1 MWVIFDR
8 QINKNGEMKMLKR
21 SFLIIALFLF
31 VTKINAEGEKYGK
44 EITLK
49 DKTPVTSILS
59 SPEKFEGKTVLV
71 EGKILNVCQS
81 MGCWI
86 EVSGENEGEKIL
98 VKVEDGVIVF
108 PKDSKGKTALVEGVV
123 AEVQP
128 SAEENHDD
136 KEHKH
141 DGDDP
146 CNPKTKTYRING
158 LGAVIK

>member
-1 MWVIFDR
+1 
-8 QINKNGEMKMLKR
+8 MLKK
-21 SFLIIALFLF
+21 SLLIITLILFAGN
-31 VTKINAEGEKYGK
+31 IIAEGEKYGK

-49 DKTPVTSILS
+49 DRTTVSSILTA
-59 SPEKFEGKTVLV
+59 PEKFDGKTVLV
-71 EGKILNVCQS
+71 EGKILNVCQG

-86 EVSGENEGEKIL
+86 EVAGETENEKIL

-108 PKDSKGKTALVEGVV
+108 PKDAKGKTAIVEGIV

-128 SAEENHDD
+128 SAEEHKED
-136 KEHKH
+136 KEHQH

-158 LGAVIK
+158 LGVVIK

>member
-1 MWVIFDR
+1 MI
-8 QINKNGEMKMLKR
+8 KR
-21 SFLIIALFLF
+21 TLLSLAIILVLFST
-31 VTKINAEGEKYGK
+31 VNAGGEKYGK
-44 EITLK
+44 ELTLK
-49 DKTPVTSILS
+49 EKTSVSAILS
-59 SPEKFEGKTVLV
+59 SPEKFDGQKVLV
-71 EGKILNVCQS
+71 EGKILNVCQG

-86 EVSGENEGEKIL
+86 EVSGETEDEKIM

-108 PKDSKGKTALVEGVV
+108 PKDSKGKTALVEGIV

-128 SAEENHDD
+128 SNEEHHDD

>member
-1 MWVIFDR
+1 MIKKIFLS
-8 QINKNGEMKMLKR
+8 M
-21 SFLIIALFLF
+21 AVVVVLFS
-31 VTKINAEGEKYGK
+31 TISAEGEKYGK
-44 EITLK
+44 ELSLK
-49 DKTPVTSILS
+49 DKTSVSAILA
-59 SPEKFEGKTVLV
+59 SPEKFDGKKVLV
-71 EGKILNVCQS
+71 EGKILNVCQG

-86 EVSGENEGEKIL
+86 EVSGENEEEKIM

-108 PKDSKGKTALVEGVV
+108 PKDSKGKTALVEGII

-128 SAEENHDD
+128 STEEQHDD

-146 CNPKTKTYRING
+146 CSPKTKTYRING